1 VSLRLALIDGP
12 LQAGHAALGRQVFLR
27 AAAEDSPAAT
37 HAAALAAAVLA
48 QAPGVAIDN
57 LVVFDGRLATDAAT
71 VAQALEAARGAA
83 LVLCAFGLPRDDP
96 SIRLAVAA
104 CLNGG
109 ALVVASAPARGPDP
123 YPAALPGVLAVQGDA
138 RCGPG
143 QWSALA
149 PGRFGA
155 CPQAG
160 AEVRGASA
168 AAGHCAGHLAQ
179 LILGGASGAGAAVAA
194 LEAGAAFR
202 GPERR
207 LA

>member
-1 VSLRLALIDGP
+1 MTLRLALIDGP
-12 LQAGHAALGRQVFLR
+12 LAAGHPALARQVVRR
-27 AAAEDSPAAT
+27 AAPADSAAGA
-37 HAAALAAAVLA
+37 HARALAGAVLA
-48 QAPGVAIDN
+48 HAPGAVIDN

-71 VAQALEAARGAA
+71 VARALEQARGAA
-83 LVLCAFGLPRDDP
+83 LVLCAFGLARDDP
-96 SIRLAVAA
+96 AIRAAVAA
-104 CLNGG
+104 RVADG
-109 ALVVASAPARGPDP
+109 AFVVASVPARGAVS

-155 CPQAG
+155 CPEAG
-160 AEVRGASA
+160 PQVRGASA
-168 AAGHCAGHLAQ
+168 ATGHFAGHLAR
-179 LILGGASGAGAAVAA
+179 LIPGGAGATVAA
-194 LEAGAAFR
+194 MEAGAAFR